1 MKDMKRYY
9 FFDDATSK
17 KSSMDVVGYDTPEE
31 ALNEADNVWA
41 HLTKRERT
49 ERDAFYVGSGEEVE
63 EGEIPEIYEIIKDY
77 KAE

>member
-1 MKDMKRYY
+1 MKRYY
-9 FFDDATSK
+9 FVDDATSK
-17 KSSMDVVGYDTPEE
+17 RSNMDVVGFNTLEE

-49 ERDAFYVGSGEEVE
+49 ERDAFYVGAGEEVE

-77 KAE
+77 KEEEV